1 MVGDRYGVAESV
13 DESRKTALDVLAANP
28 DLGGFLTF
36 GSQGPI
42 GAGRAIEEQQAR
54 RQGRAGRLVLAGPGQ
69 RLLKSGIID
78 GGFMWNPMEAGK
90 VFVTLGDF
98 LVGGGEVK
106 DGMTIEG
113 LGVVHPD
120 FKNGN
125 IIVDAVQPITVD
137 TVDKS
142 GGAGPLSTPWPGAPG
157 ACGPAHCLGHPT
169 S

>member
-13 DESRKTALDVLAANP
+13 DDSRKTALDVLAANP

-42 GAGRAIEEQQAR
+42 GAGRAIEEQQLGDKVVAR
-54 RQGRAGRLVLAGPGQ
+54 RFVLPGPGQ
-69 RLLKSGIID
+69 RAAQVRHASTAATCGIRWRPARCSSRSPTP
-78 GGFMWNPMEAGK
+78 G
-90 VFVTLGDF
+90 
-98 LVGGGEVK
+98 GGGEVK

-125 IIVDAVQPITVD
+125 IIVDALQPITVE
-137 TVDKS
+137 TVD
-142 GGAGPLSTPWPGAPG
+142 GLAEMGL
-157 ACGPAHCLGHPT
+157 
-169 S
+169 